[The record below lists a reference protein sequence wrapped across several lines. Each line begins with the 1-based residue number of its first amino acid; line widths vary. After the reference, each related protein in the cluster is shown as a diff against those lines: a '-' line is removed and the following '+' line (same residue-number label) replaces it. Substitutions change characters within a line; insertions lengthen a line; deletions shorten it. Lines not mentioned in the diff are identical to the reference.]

1 MRNNYAG
8 PAAPNHAHLD
18 VTGSTWSFGLD
29 GPTATNDPRDPAS
42 TWEDL
47 DWLAAHTRLPLV
59 VKSVMAWAISRR
71 QR

>member
-1 MRNNYAG
+1 MRNNYTG
-8 PAAPNHAHLD
+8 PVSPNHTHLD

-29 GPTATNDPRDPAS
+29 GPTGTNDLRDPGS

-47 DWLAAHTRLPLV
+47 DWLAAHTLLLV
-59 VKSVMAWAISRR
+59 VVKGIMAWAISRR